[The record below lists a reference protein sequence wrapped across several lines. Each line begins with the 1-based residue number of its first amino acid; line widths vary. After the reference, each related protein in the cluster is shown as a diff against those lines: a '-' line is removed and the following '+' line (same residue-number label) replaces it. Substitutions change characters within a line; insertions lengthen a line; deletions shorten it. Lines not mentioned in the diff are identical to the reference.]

1 MQITILCFAQTR
13 ELLGGPNL
21 ALELSAGAKI
31 ADLQSALE
39 TRAPGLKRIP
49 LRFAVNREF
58 ATAQTALKPGDE
70 IALIPP
76 VAGG

>member
-1 MQITILCFAQTR
+1 MDITVLCFAQTR
-13 ELLGGPNL
+13 ELLGGPSVKL
-21 ALELSAGAKI
+21 ELPAGAGVAELQAALE
-31 ADLQSALE
+31 Q
-39 TRAPGLKRIP
+39 RAPKLKQIP

-58 ATAQTALKPGDE
+58 ANAKTKLKPGDE

>member
-1 MQITILCFAQTR
+1 MQLTVLCFAQTR
-13 ELLGGPNL
+13 EILGGPTL
-21 ALELSAGAKI
+21 ALQLSAGANVG
-31 ADLQSALE
+31 DLQAALE
-39 TRAPGLKRIP
+39 RRAPALKRIP

-58 ATAQTALKPGDE
+58 ATAQTVLNAGDE

>member
-1 MQITILCFAQTR
+1 MQLTVLCFAQTR
-13 ELLGGPNL
+13 ELLGGPTL
-21 ALELSAGAKI
+21 ALQLSEGAKV
-31 ADLQSALE
+31 ADLQAALE
-39 TRAPGLKRIP
+39 QRAPALKRIP

>member
-1 MQITILCFAQTR
+1 MEITVLCFAQTR
-13 ELLGGPNL
+13 DLLGGPSVKIDL
-21 ALELSAGAKI
+21 PTGAGVAELQAAI
-31 ADLQSALE
+31 EQ
-39 TRAPGLKRIP
+39 RAPALKRIP

-58 ATAQTALKPGDE
+58 ATPQTKLNPGDE